1 MEEIAKSDLSQIEHF
16 LKMLEEHL
24 LRMSSEKGADNATS
38 LLLQNLSISV
48 GSTPSVFQHEN
59 PNEWPTMEIHA
70 GNYTLYDRQQ
80 LFTKA
85 CASEDDIAGRVM
97 TRVIGHYEDRNT
109 ILLDAG
115 ATALTKELTPQGGMA
130 AIGGGSGLSKA
141 AAAVVA
147 QSVEVYK
154 MSQEVS
160 LVRPVDPKATFPYKE
175 FPLGSMVNLLPNHS
189 CLAAA
194 CFDKYYIIDD
204 PSCSFSPDE
213 PVVDEWIP
221 VKGFHVP

>member
-16 LKMLEEHL
+16 LKILEEHL
-24 LRMSSEKGADNATS
+24 VMSSKKGADNAS
-38 LLLQNLSISV
+38 SSLLQNLLISV
-48 GSTPSVFQHEN
+48 GSTPSLSQHEN
-59 PNEWPTMEIHA
+59 PKEWPNLEIHA

-85 CASEDDIAGRVM
+85 CSSEDDIAGRVM
-97 TRVIGHYEDRNT
+97 SRVIGHYEDRNT
-109 ILLDAG
+109 MMIDAG

-130 AIGGGSGLSKA
+130 AIGGDGISSK
-141 AAAVVA
+141 VVT

-213 PVVDEWIP
+213 IVVDEWIP
-221 VKGFHVP
+221 VKGFNIS